1 MECKYVFI
9 ILFFSTILGG
19 KNQAKEGSH
28 FRDLS
33 TWKKSKLG
41 GFEKPYRVTNISWV
55 DDISKSAF
63 KFEMNI
69 FLTQK
74 KNCRFFFCIISRVA
88 TKSNLAYNMING
100 GAIVSAQY
108 LKNEMC
114 DLNETWYTYARW

>member
-1 MECKYVFI
+1 MHVHVCRLI
-9 ILFFSTILGG
+9 ILMLIFGMQICTYYNFFFTILGG
-19 KNQAKEGSH
+19 KNQGKEGSH

-63 KFEMNI
+63 NFEMNI

-74 KNCRFFFCIISRVA
+74 KNCRFFFVFLAELRRSR
-88 TKSNLAYNMING
+88 TWLMI
-100 GAIVSAQY
+100 
-108 LKNEMC
+108 
-114 DLNETWYTYARW
+114 